1 MAAKTTMSIDEFLKL
16 PPETAQGV
24 HYELDEGELIRLSP
38 SGKTHAAIVLRV
50 GSYLDQLL
58 PADRFTVLVGEAGII
73 LDSSSST
80 PTIRGAD
87 VAVVENDTLDDTYA
101 RKPFVIA
108 VEVVSRN
115 HDAED
120 LERKTHQYLAAGVKE
135 VWLIYP
141 STGSIYVHQI
151 DGTAARYARGASFHS
166 PALAATVDSERF
178 FSR

>member
-1 MAAKTTMSIDEFLKL
+1 MAAKATISLDEFLKL
-16 PPETAQGV
+16 PPETTHGV
-24 HYELDEGELIRLSP
+24 HYELDEGGLIRLP
-38 SGKTHAAIVLRV
+38 PAGKTHAAIVLRA
-50 GSYLDQLL
+50 GSYLDQIL

-80 PTIRGAD
+80 PTVRGAD
-87 VAVVENDTLDDTYA
+87 IAVVENETLDDTYA
-101 RKPFVIA
+101 RKPFVVA
-108 VEVVSRN
+108 VEVVSQN

-141 STGSIYVHQI
+141 STGAIYVHQT
-151 DGTAARYARGASFHS
+151 GGLSTRYARGARFES
-166 PALAATVDSERF
+166 PALAVTVDSERF